1 MSYKMNSKPI
11 TNHGNVYMHMYGVEI
26 IFSKSYY
33 GSDSYENMKKIVMKH
48 N

>member
-11 TNHGNVYMHMYGVEI
+11 TNPGTQCVHMYGRVEI

-33 GSDSYENMKKIVMKH
+33 GSDSYENMK
-48 N
+48 